1 MAKYKQSNL
10 ITQCKMLKADFK
22 KVVWKG
28 GGLSVLNLAKYQSL
42 LSNLVPLAFPQK
54 YLSFNADE
62 LG

>member
-1 MAKYKQSNL
+1 
-10 ITQCKMLKADFK
+10 MLNADFK

-28 GGLSVLNLAKYQSL
+28 GGLSFFNLAKYQSL
-42 LSNLVPLAFPQK
+42 LSNLVPLAFPPK